1 MLQTHGP
8 LGWCWTNVNPDT
20 LLMGG
25 HYSPHCKNYS
35 FFMRGVDLLAPY
47 IGACTLTGYIWH
59 CVHAGSS
66 KGANLKLSTA
76 FWGRGI
82 MTWVLGTCRDPLEGF
97 RPPVVGWVDLFK
109 YWYLNINLRCLYFTI
124 ISILCCFQMETPLQY
139 TISDRFN
146 YQLGYFTV

>member
-76 FWGRGI
+76 FWGQGI
-82 MTWVLGTCRDPLEGF
+82 MTWVLGTCRDPLEVLILKYKF
-97 RPPVVGWVDLFK
+97 EMLVLYDYFHFVLFSDG
-109 YWYLNINLRCLYFTI
+109 NIIPF
-124 ISILCCFQMETPLQY
+124 TPLQY
-139 TISDRFN
+139 TIADRFN
-146 YQLGYFTV
+146 YQVGYFTV